1 MLVYPTEDLYTP
13 SHVYSSRSAIEFPSS
28 STWRMLK
35 LSCASGICDTE
46 KRISQKEMTF
56 VCHEM
61 ASTEE
66 HRTSRTSAPARLYR
80 RPRPPTLSL
89 SLSHPIGFAI
99 AQQIYLTQ
107 TDSLTASR
115 RDRERERQ
123 RERETHLCC
132 IWLPRPNMGGWA
144 GTLSAGQTEATDGE
158 QPLPSPSAAGGRGRV
173 SVAAAAGCCACEAL
187 DVMATSWRQ
196 RGFCTLWLLKYPT
209 VVTVD

>member
-1 MLVYPTEDLYTP
+1 MTSNRSYIYDLFYGTGLSSFIHFRISAESCWFIQLRTFYNP
-13 SHVYSSRSAIEFPSS
+13 RHVYSSSSAIEFLSS
-28 STWRMLK
+28 LTSRMLK

-99 AQQIYLTQ
+99 AQQIYLT
-107 TDSLTASR
+107 DSLTASR

-158 QPLPSPSAAGGRGRV
+158 QPLRLAGAGG
-173 SVAAAAGCCACEAL
+173 
-187 DVMATSWRQ
+187 
-196 RGFCTLWLLKYPT
+196 
-209 VVTVD
+209 